1 MFKVLKVHGSE
12 NTRINAIERI
22 MPLNS
27 GVIKA
32 SKNDRNI
39 TIQMSI
45 RKLGKA
51 HNDTKSVILAT
62 DQLNAQ
68 IIVLQ

>member
-1 MFKVLKVHGSE
+1 
-12 NTRINAIERI
+12 